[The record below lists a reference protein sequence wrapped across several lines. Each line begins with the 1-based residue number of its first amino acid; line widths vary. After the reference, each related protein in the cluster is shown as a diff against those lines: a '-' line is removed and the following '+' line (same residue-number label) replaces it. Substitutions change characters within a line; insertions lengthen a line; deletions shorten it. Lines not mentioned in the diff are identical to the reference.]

1 MRKLLAA
8 LLLLCAIPAAFAQDA
23 PKLFDDIAATVRELS
38 EITGLRATRSV
49 PHASMSREDL
59 RKYIQNKI
67 KEEVKPEEIRT
78 EELMLKKFGF
88 LPRDFN
94 LESATVEL
102 LTEQA
107 AAFYDYHKRRLYIL
121 DSNADVMQ
129 QTALV
134 HELAHALADQHFKL
148 AKFIRTAE
156 SGDDSAMARMA
167 VMEGQASWLTF
178 EILSRKMGR
187 SLKDSPA
194 FLKNMAETMNSS
206 TGQFPVLDKAP
217 LYMRETLMF
226 PYTQGMLFQQGLVEK
241 WDKAAFTEIFRR
253 PPVSTQQILHPA
265 LYFTHVMPS
274 RPKAPP
280 LPDAHKYRKSFEGS
294 LGELDHAML
303 LRQYAGKPAEALAEK
318 WKGCAFQIVEEK
330 RGNRAMLAYV
340 SEWQSPEAARE
351 FFAHYRSILKGKWK
365 RFEIGSETPSKLTG
379 VGDDG
384 RFVVELDGA
393 RVTSLEGLP
402 NEKP

>member
-241 WDKAAFTEIFRR
+241 WDKAAFTEIDRT
-253 PPVSTQQILHPA
+253 SYLSYNLHN
-265 LYFTHVMPS
+265 LT
-274 RPKAPP
+274 
-280 LPDAHKYRKSFEGS
+280 AHF
-294 LGELDHAML
+294 
-303 LRQYAGKPAEALAEK
+303 
-318 WKGCAFQIVEEK
+318 CNF
-330 RGNRAMLAYV
+330 
-340 SEWQSPEAARE
+340 
-351 FFAHYRSILKGKWK
+351 
-365 RFEIGSETPSKLTG
+365 
-379 VGDDG
+379 
-384 RFVVELDGA
+384 
-393 RVTSLEGLP
+393 
-402 NEKP
+402 